1 MVVSF
6 PRKTHWTRNVT
17 PDLDGKEVVLTGWVW
32 DVRDLGNIKFVLLRD
47 REGIIQLTI
56 KKDVAPESV
65 WSLTQSLGKE
75 DAIVVKGIVK
85 ASKIARAGVEVF
97 PSEIHV
103 VAKSKALP
111 IDIWGSVETDLDTR
125 LKYRSIDL
133 KRPINSLI
141 FRVESETVRAIR
153 EVLYSRGFI
162 EVFTPKIIVTSTEG
176 GAELF
181 AVQYFER
188 VAYLAQSHSCIRRS

>member
-6 PRKTHWTRNVT
+6 PRKTHWTKDVT
-17 PDLDGKEVVLTGWVW
+17 PELDGKEVILTGWVW
-32 DVRDLGNIKFVLLRD
+32 DIRDLGNIKFILLRD
-47 REGIIQLTI
+47 REGIIQLTV
-56 KKDVAPESV
+56 KKGVAPESV
-65 WSLTQSLGKE
+65 WSLTQSLGRE
-75 DAIVVKGIVK
+75 DAIAVKGVVK
-85 ASKIARAGVEVF
+85 ASKIARTGIEVF

-141 FRVESETVRAIR
+141 FRVESEVTRAIR
-153 EVLYSRGFI
+153 ETLYSRGFI
-162 EVFTPKIIVTSTEG
+162 E
-176 GAELF
+176 
-181 AVQYFER
+181 
-188 VAYLAQSHSCIRRS
+188 YLRLK